1 MNSTELIKELSA
13 IYLADSE
20 LPFGQQRSNELLSR
34 DLKSSIVELCN
45 IDESKY
51 KVYGSAGTGNWSE
64 IPWLA
69 ILDKEISA
77 TTRKGYYVVLLFDKE
92 IRNLFICLSVGWTQ
106 FEEEYGTKDGR
117 IQSNALCKH
126 YANLLKNNGSDFDHG
141 NVPLNA
147 INNLGKGYEAGSIL
161 FKKHAIKDL
170 VNSELRRD
178 LDEVM
183 GVYRVLRGLVGDSI
197 LNIEV
202 DAEKYDDQIH
212 DFKKEIAKSTFK
224 PISDDSIEKL
234 ILEAEANPPAIKEKL
249 IKQIPRNRKYSLYIK
264 QKSNFICS
272 VCNRKPFIQK
282 NGQPYAEADHVNP
295 LGLRGDDSPKNMR
308 CLCAQCHAVITYGS
322 DEEVRGLLA

>member
-13 IYLADSE
+13 IYLADTQ
-20 LPFGQQRSNELLSR
+20 LPFGKQRSNELVSK
-34 DLKSSIVELCN
+34 DLKTAIADLCN

-77 TTRKGYYVVLLFDKE
+77 STRKGYYVVLLFDKA
-92 IRNLFICLSVGWTQ
+92 IKNLYICLSVGWLQ

-117 IQSNALCKH
+117 TQISALCEH
-126 YANLLKNNGSDFDHG
+126 YAKLLKNNGSDFVHG

-147 INNLGKGYEAGSIL
+147 SNNLGKGYEAGSIL
-161 FKKHAIKDL
+161 FKKHEIKDL
-170 VNSELRRD
+170 VNSELRYD
-178 LDEVM
+178 LGEIM
-183 GVYRVLRGLVGDSI
+183 GIYQVLRNLVGDSI

-234 ILEAEANPPAIKEKL
+234 ILKAESNPPAIKEKL

-264 QKSNFICS
+264 QKANFTCS
-272 VCNRKPFIQK
+272 VCGRKPFIQK
-282 NGQPYAEADHVNP
+282 NGQPYAEADHVDP
-295 LGLRGDDSPKNMR
+295 LGLRGTDSPENMR

-322 DEEVRGLLA
+322 DDEVRELLA